1 MDQPALSLDELSHL
15 IGLVYEGPLEAVPWR
30 ASLQALR
37 ERLQANHVTLI
48 LRSST
53 RQDPG
58 LYINAG
64 NATTEGYVSYATHYY
79 TLDPFAGLPA
89 ERVVTV
95 HELLGEARWRESA
108 LYREFLS
115 QHDIFHIMGADVRTP
130 DGGECRLRVCRPSGA
145 SPFSEHDKA
154 FCRQLLPHL
163 KRAVTL
169 HAHLDR
175 SESERELYAS
185 AVERLM
191 ICTIILDG
199 QGRVLQTN
207 QAADGLLREGD
218 GLRVRGGL
226 LEAAYPTEQREL
238 QSLVKGAL
246 FMRIRS
252 DPAIVEAMAVTR
264 PSGRSSLGVVVRGVP
279 ASEWSEGRRRPAVVV
294 FVRDPQSRPQAPLD
308 VVQQMLGLTRAEA
321 VLALQLADGLS
332 LDEAAQAL
340 AIQRNTARAHL
351 RAIFSKA
358 GVTRQSEL
366 VRILLNSVAVL
377 AHGQQ

>member
-1 MDQPALSLDELSHL
+1 MDQPALSPDELSHL
-15 IGLVYEGPLEAVPWR
+15 IGLVYEGPLEAVPWN
-30 ASLQALR
+30 SCLSALR

-64 NATTEGYVSYATHYY
+64 NATTEGYVSYARHYY
-79 TLDPFAGLPA
+79 TLDPFAGLPE

-95 HELLGEARWRESA
+95 HELLGEAQWRESP
-108 LYREFLS
+108 LYREFLA
-115 QHDIFHIMGADVRTP
+115 QYDIFHIMGADVRTP
-130 DGGECRLRVCRPSGA
+130 DGGECRLRVCRPGGA
-145 SPFSEHDKA
+145 PAFSEHDKA

-169 HAHLDR
+169 HAHIDR

-185 AVERLM
+185 AVDRLM
-191 ICTIILDG
+191 ICTIILDEH
-199 QGRVLQTN
+199 GRILQTN
-207 QAADGLLREGD
+207 QVADELLRAGD
-218 GLRVRGGL
+218 GLRIRGSA
-226 LEAAYPTEQREL
+226 LEAAYPTEHREL
-238 QSLVKGAL
+238 QRLVKGAL
-246 FMRIRS
+246 FARLRP
-252 DPAIVEAMAVTR
+252 DAAIVEAMAVTR
-264 PSGRSSLGVVVRGVP
+264 PSGGSSLGVVVRGVP
-279 ASEWSEGRRRPAVVV
+279 PSEWSEGRRRPSVVV

-308 VVQQMLGLTRAEA
+308 VVQQMLGLTRSEA